1 MKKQINKYL
10 FVLFALIIIS
20 ITAIGSASASE
31 DIQGYDL
38 IESDSSSCL
47 NDHFSNDIMSEDL
60 DTDDDDESNLDE
72 DDDLDDSDQDDD
84 SDLDDDDSD
93 LDDDD
98 SDLDDEDLDDLDD
111 DSDLDDEDLDD
122 LDDDSDLDEDFDM
135 DDYLDEDY
143 QAYQDLMM
151 RYHQLLKKHPDAYS
165 KLIPYIIYIVNDNGN
180 ISNINFTEIFK
191 ENNASAEDS
200 SNDNQIDEDL
210 QKNLTEDEYSFEN
223 ATQKVLE
230 LIENDESFSNSMG
243 DLTLKLTGLVNKIVD
258 ILNSTENFTADFKN
272 YLESEI
278 SAENSTGESEYLD
291 FLIFIYD
298 LINYAENHTGDNF
311 SLLDIYKSISSGY
324 HIFLA
329 TGFSGAA
336 SAPETSDNEFSHNPI
351 DYDMKI
357 NNKINNSLNSDNQ
370 NVTSLKNS
378 TDSVSTQSAD
388 MFNLIILI
396 LVLLAVLFGVKIKRD
411 NN

>member
-1 MKKQINKYL
+1 MKIQINKYL
-10 FVLFALIIIS
+10 FVLLALIIIS
-20 ITAIGSASASE
+20 ITATGSVYASE
-31 DIQGYDL
+31 DSQGVDL
-38 IESDSSSCL
+38 SESDSSSCL
-47 NDHFSNDIMSEDL
+47 NDHFTNDIISGDL
-60 DTDDDDESNLDE
+60 DLDGDDDSNLDE
-72 DDDLDDSDQDDD
+72 DEDLDDNNPEDDSDLDDDDD
-84 SDLDDDDSD
+84 SDLDDDDSDIDDDDDSD

-111 DSDLDDEDLDD
+111 D
-122 LDDDSDLDEDFDM
+122 FDM

-143 QAYQDLMM
+143 LAYQDLVM
-151 RYHQLLKKHPDAYS
+151 RYHKLLEKHPDAYS

-191 ENNASAEDS
+191 DNNASDEES
-200 SNDNQIDEDL
+200 SDDDQIDEDI
-210 QKNLTEDEYSFEN
+210 KENLTEEEYSFEN

-230 LIENDESFSNSMG
+230 LIETDESFSSSVG
-243 DLTLKLTGLVNKIVD
+243 DLTIKLTGLVNKIVD

-291 FLIFIYD
+291 FLTFIYD

-388 MFNLIILI
+388 MFKLIILI

>member
-1 MKKQINKYL
+1 MKIQINKYL
-10 FVLFALIIIS
+10 FVLLALIIIS
-20 ITAIGSASASE
+20 ITATGSVYASE
-31 DIQGYDL
+31 DSQGVDL
-38 IESDSSSCL
+38 SESDSSSCL
-47 NDHFSNDIMSEDL
+47 NDHFTNDIISGDL
-60 DTDDDDESNLDE
+60 DPDDDDDSNLDE
-72 DDDLDDSDQDDD
+72 DEDLDDNNPEDD

-93 LDDDD
+93 IDDDDSDIDDDDDSDLDDDE

-111 DSDLDDEDLDD
+111 D
-122 LDDDSDLDEDFDM
+122 FNM

-143 QAYQDLMM
+143 LAYQDLVM
-151 RYHQLLKKHPDAYS
+151 RYHKLLEKHPDAYS

-191 ENNASAEDS
+191 DNNASDEESSDED
-200 SNDNQIDEDL
+200 QIDEDI
-210 QKNLTEDEYSFEN
+210 KENLTEEEYSFEN

-230 LIENDESFSNSMG
+230 LIETDESFSNSVG
-243 DLTLKLTGLVNKIVD
+243 DLTIKLTGLVNKIVD

-291 FLIFIYD
+291 FLTFIYD

>member
-31 DIQGYDL
+31 DIHGFDL
-38 IESDSSSCL
+38 SESDSSSCL

-60 DTDDDDESNLDE
+60 DTDDDDDSNLDE
-72 DDDLDDSDQDDD
+72 DDDLDDSDQDDN

-98 SDLDDEDLDDLDD
+98 LDDLDD
-111 DSDLDDEDLDD
+111 DSDLDDDDLDD
-122 LDDDSDLDEDFDM
+122 LDDDFDM

-191 ENNASAEDS
+191 DNNASAEDS
-200 SNDNQIDEDL
+200 SDYNQIDEDL
-210 QKNLTEDEYSFEN
+210 QKNLTEYEYSFEN

-258 ILNSTENFTADFKN
+258 ILNSTENFTADFKS

-278 SAENSTGESEYLD
+278 SEENSSEDSEYLN
-291 FLIFIYD
+291 FLTFIYD
-298 LINYAENHTGDNF
+298 LINYAENHTGENF
-311 SLLDIYKSISSGY
+311 SLLDIYKSISFDY

-329 TGFSGAA
+329 SGSSGAA
-336 SAPETSDNEFSHNPI
+336 SSPETSNNGFSHNPI
-351 DYDMKI
+351 VFDMKI
-357 NNKINNSLNSDNQ
+357 NNKINNGLNSNIQNETSIENLTDN
-370 NVTSLKNS
+370 
-378 TDSVSTQSAD
+378 VSTQSAN
-388 MFNLIILI
+388 MFNFIILI

>member
-1 MKKQINKYL
+1 MKIQINKYL
-10 FVLFALIIIS
+10 FVLLALIIIS
-20 ITAIGSASASE
+20 ITATGSVYASE
-31 DIQGYDL
+31 DSQGVDL
-38 IESDSSSCL
+38 SESDSSSCL

-60 DTDDDDESNLDE
+60 DTDDDDDSNLDE

-98 SDLDDEDLDDLDD
+98 LDDLDD
-111 DSDLDDEDLDD
+111 DSDLDDDDLDD

-191 ENNASAEDS
+191 DNNASAEDS
-200 SNDNQIDEDL
+200 SDYNQIDEDL
-210 QKNLTEDEYSFEN
+210 QKNLTEYEYSFEN

-230 LIENDESFSNSMG
+230 LIETDESFSNSVG
-243 DLTLKLTGLVNKIVD
+243 DLTIKLTGLVNKIVD

-291 FLIFIYD
+291 FLTFIYD

>member
-1 MKKQINKYL
+1 MKIQINKYL
-10 FVLFALIIIS
+10 FVLLALIIIS
-20 ITAIGSASASE
+20 ITATGSVYASE
-31 DIQGYDL
+31 DSQGVDL
-38 IESDSSSCL
+38 SESDSSSCL
-47 NDHFSNDIMSEDL
+47 NDHFTNDIISGDL
-60 DTDDDDESNLDE
+60 DPDDDDDSNLDE
-72 DDDLDDSDQDDD
+72 DEDLDDNNPEDD
-84 SDLDDDDSD
+84 SDLDDDDDSD

-111 DSDLDDEDLDD
+111 D
-122 LDDDSDLDEDFDM
+122 FDM
-135 DDYLDEDY
+135 DDYLNEDY
-143 QAYQDLMM
+143 LAYQDLVM
-151 RYHQLLKKHPDAYS
+151 RYHKLLEKHPDAYS

-191 ENNASAEDS
+191 DNNASDEES
-200 SNDNQIDEDL
+200 SDDDQIDEDI
-210 QKNLTEDEYSFEN
+210 KENLTEEVYSFEN

-230 LIENDESFSNSMG
+230 LIETDESFSNSVG
-243 DLTLKLTGLVNKIVD
+243 DLTIKLTGLVNKIVD

-291 FLIFIYD
+291 FLTFIYD

-324 HIFLA
+324 HILLA

>member
-1 MKKQINKYL
+1 MKIQINKYL
-10 FVLFALIIIS
+10 FVLLALIIIS
-20 ITAIGSASASE
+20 ITATGSVYASE
-31 DIQGYDL
+31 DSQGVDL
-38 IESDSSSCL
+38 SESDSSSCL
-47 NDHFSNDIMSEDL
+47 NDHFTNDIISGDL
-60 DTDDDDESNLDE
+60 CPDDDDDSNLDE
-72 DDDLDDSDQDDD
+72 DEDLDDNNPEDD
-84 SDLDDDDSD
+84 SDLDDDDDSD

-111 DSDLDDEDLDD
+111 DFDL
-122 LDDDSDLDEDFDM
+122 

-143 QAYQDLMM
+143 LAYQDLVM
-151 RYHQLLKKHPDAYS
+151 RYHKLLEKHPDAYS

-191 ENNASAEDS
+191 DNNASDEES
-200 SNDNQIDEDL
+200 SDDDQIDEDI
-210 QKNLTEDEYSFEN
+210 KENLTEEVYSFEN

-230 LIENDESFSNSMG
+230 LIETDESFSNSVG
-243 DLTLKLTGLVNKIVD
+243 DLTIKLTGLVNKIVD

-291 FLIFIYD
+291 FLTFIYD

>member
-1 MKKQINKYL
+1 MKIQINKYL
-10 FVLFALIIIS
+10 FVLLALIIIS
-20 ITAIGSASASE
+20 ITATGSVYASE
-31 DIQGYDL
+31 DSQGVDL
-38 IESDSSSCL
+38 SESDSSSCL
-47 NDHFSNDIMSEDL
+47 NDHFTNDIISGDL
-60 DTDDDDESNLDE
+60 CPDDDDDSNLDE
-72 DDDLDDSDQDDD
+72 DEDLDDNNPEDDSDLDDDD
-84 SDLDDDDSD
+84 SDIDDDDDSD

-111 DSDLDDEDLDD
+111 D
-122 LDDDSDLDEDFDM
+122 FDM

-143 QAYQDLMM
+143 LAYQDLVM
-151 RYHQLLKKHPDAYS
+151 RYHKLLEKHPDAYS

-191 ENNASAEDS
+191 DNNASDEES
-200 SNDNQIDEDL
+200 SDDDQIDEDI
-210 QKNLTEDEYSFEN
+210 KENLTEEEYSFEN

-230 LIENDESFSNSMG
+230 LIETDESFSSSVG
-243 DLTLKLTGLVNKIVD
+243 DLTIKLTGLVNKIVD

-291 FLIFIYD
+291 FLTFIYD

-388 MFNLIILI
+388 MFKLIILI

>member
-1 MKKQINKYL
+1 MKIQINKYL
-10 FVLFALIIIS
+10 FVLLALIIIS
-20 ITAIGSASASE
+20 ITATGSVYASE
-31 DIQGYDL
+31 DSQGVDL
-38 IESDSSSCL
+38 SESDSSSCL
-47 NDHFSNDIMSEDL
+47 NDHFTNDIISGDL
-60 DTDDDDESNLDE
+60 DPDDDDGSNLDE
-72 DDDLDDSDQDDD
+72 DEDLDDNNPEDDSDLDDDD
-84 SDLDDDDSD
+84 SDLDDDDSDIDDDDDSD

-111 DSDLDDEDLDD
+111 D
-122 LDDDSDLDEDFDM
+122 FDM

-143 QAYQDLMM
+143 LAYQDLVM
-151 RYHQLLKKHPDAYS
+151 RYHKLLEKHPDAYS

-191 ENNASAEDS
+191 DNNASDEES
-200 SNDNQIDEDL
+200 SDDDQIDEDI
-210 QKNLTEDEYSFEN
+210 KENLTEEEYSFEN

-230 LIENDESFSNSMG
+230 LIETDESFSSSVG
-243 DLTLKLTGLVNKIVD
+243 DLTIKLTGLVNKIVD

-291 FLIFIYD
+291 FLTFIYD

-357 NNKINNSLNSDNQ
+357 NNKINNSFNSDNQ

>member
-1 MKKQINKYL
+1 MKIQINKYL
-10 FVLFALIIIS
+10 FVLLALIIIS
-20 ITAIGSASASE
+20 ITATGSVYASE
-31 DIQGYDL
+31 DSQGVDL
-38 IESDSSSCL
+38 SESDSSSCL
-47 NDHFSNDIMSEDL
+47 NDHFTNDIISGDL
-60 DTDDDDESNLDE
+60 DPDDDDDSNLDE
-72 DDDLDDSDQDDD
+72 DEDLDDNNPEDD
-84 SDLDDDDSD
+84 SDLDDDDFDLDDDDSD
-93 LDDDD
+93 IDDDDD
-98 SDLDDEDLDDLDD
+98 SDLDD
-111 DSDLDDEDLDD
+111 
-122 LDDDSDLDEDFDM
+122 DFDM

-143 QAYQDLMM
+143 LAYQDLVM
-151 RYHQLLKKHPDAYS
+151 RYHKLLEKHPDAYS

-191 ENNASAEDS
+191 DNNASDEES
-200 SNDNQIDEDL
+200 SDDDQIDEDI
-210 QKNLTEDEYSFEN
+210 KENLTEEEYSFEN

-230 LIENDESFSNSMG
+230 LIETDESFSNSVG
-243 DLTLKLTGLVNKIVD
+243 DLTIKLTGLVNKIVD

-291 FLIFIYD
+291 FLTFIYD

-388 MFNLIILI
+388 MFKLIILI

>member
-1 MKKQINKYL
+1 MKIQINKYL
-10 FVLFALIIIS
+10 FVLLALIIIS
-20 ITAIGSASASE
+20 ITATGSVYASE
-31 DIQGYDL
+31 DSQGVDL
-38 IESDSSSCL
+38 SESDSSSCL
-47 NDHFSNDIMSEDL
+47 NDHFTNDIISGDL
-60 DTDDDDESNLDE
+60 DPDDDDDSNLDE
-72 DDDLDDSDQDDD
+72 DEDLDDNNPEDDSDLDDDDNSDLDDDD
-84 SDLDDDDSD
+84 SDIDDDDDSD

-111 DSDLDDEDLDD
+111 D
-122 LDDDSDLDEDFDM
+122 FDM

-143 QAYQDLMM
+143 LAYQDLVM
-151 RYHQLLKKHPDAYS
+151 RYHKLLEKHPDAYS

-191 ENNASAEDS
+191 DKNASDEES
-200 SNDNQIDEDL
+200 SDDDQIDEDI
-210 QKNLTEDEYSFEN
+210 KEILTEEEYSFEN

-230 LIENDESFSNSMG
+230 LIETDESFSNSVG
-243 DLTLKLTGLVNKIVD
+243 DLTIKLTGLVNKIVD

-396 LVLLAVLFGVKIKRD
+396 LVLLAVLLGVKIKRD

>member
-31 DIQGYDL
+31 DIHGFDL
-38 IESDSSSCL
+38 SESDSSSCL

-60 DTDDDDESNLDE
+60 DTDDDDDSNLDE
-72 DDDLDDSDQDDD
+72 DDDLDDSDPDDD

-93 LDDDD
+93 LDDDF
-98 SDLDDEDLDDLDD
+98 DLDDD
-111 DSDLDDEDLDD
+111 DSDLDDDDLDD

-191 ENNASAEDS
+191 DNNASAEDS
-200 SNDNQIDEDL
+200 SDYNQIDEDL
-210 QKNLTEDEYSFEN
+210 QKNLTEYEYSFEN

-258 ILNSTENFTADFKN
+258 ILNSTENFTADFKS

-278 SAENSTGESEYLD
+278 SAENSSEDSEYLN
-291 FLIFIYD
+291 FLTFIYD
-298 LINYAENHTGDNF
+298 LINYAENHTGENF
-311 SLLDIYKSISSGY
+311 SLLDIYKSISFDY

-329 TGFSGAA
+329 SGSSGAA
-336 SAPETSDNEFSHNPI
+336 SSPETSNNGFSHNPI
-351 DYDMKI
+351 VFDMKI
-357 NNKINNSLNSDNQ
+357 NNKINNGLNSNIQNETSIENLTDN
-370 NVTSLKNS
+370 
-378 TDSVSTQSAD
+378 VSTQSAN
-388 MFNLIILI
+388 MFNFIILI

>member
-1 MKKQINKYL
+1 MKIQINKYL
-10 FVLFALIIIS
+10 FVLLALIIIS
-20 ITAIGSASASE
+20 ITATGSVYASE
-31 DIQGYDL
+31 DSQGVDL
-38 IESDSSSCL
+38 SESDSSSCL
-47 NDHFSNDIMSEDL
+47 NDHFTNDIISGDL
-60 DTDDDDESNLDE
+60 DPDDDDDSNLDE
-72 DDDLDDSDQDDD
+72 DEDLDDNNPEDDSDLDDDD
-84 SDLDDDDSD
+84 SDIDDDDDSD

-111 DSDLDDEDLDD
+111 D
-122 LDDDSDLDEDFDM
+122 FDM

-143 QAYQDLMM
+143 LAYQDLVM
-151 RYHQLLKKHPDAYS
+151 RYHKLLEKHPDAYS

-191 ENNASAEDS
+191 DNNASDEES
-200 SNDNQIDEDL
+200 SDDDQIDEDI
-210 QKNLTEDEYSFEN
+210 KENLTEEEYSFEN

-230 LIENDESFSNSMG
+230 LIETDESFSNSVG
-243 DLTLKLTGLVNKIVD
+243 DLTIKLTGLVNKIVD

-291 FLIFIYD
+291 FLTFIYD

-396 LVLLAVLFGVKIKRD
+396 LVLLAVLIGVKIKRD

>member
-1 MKKQINKYL
+1 MKIQINKYL
-10 FVLFALIIIS
+10 FVLLALIIIS
-20 ITAIGSASASE
+20 ITATGSVYASE
-31 DIQGYDL
+31 DSQGVDL
-38 IESDSSSCL
+38 SESDSSSCL
-47 NDHFSNDIMSEDL
+47 NDHFTNDIISGDL
-60 DTDDDDESNLDE
+60 DPDDDDDSNLDE
-72 DDDLDDSDQDDD
+72 DEDLDDNNPEDDSDLDDDDNSDLDDDD
-84 SDLDDDDSD
+84 SDIDDDDDSD

-111 DSDLDDEDLDD
+111 D
-122 LDDDSDLDEDFDM
+122 FDM

-143 QAYQDLMM
+143 LAYQDLVM
-151 RYHQLLKKHPDAYS
+151 RYHKLLEKHPDAYS

-191 ENNASAEDS
+191 DNNASDEES
-200 SNDNQIDEDL
+200 SDDDQIDEDI
-210 QKNLTEDEYSFEN
+210 KENLTEEEYSFEN

-230 LIENDESFSNSMG
+230 LIETDESFSNSVG
-243 DLTLKLTGLVNKIVD
+243 DLTIKLTGLVNKIVD

-291 FLIFIYD
+291 FLTFIYD

-378 TDSVSTQSAD
+378 TDSISTQSAD

>member
-1 MKKQINKYL
+1 MKIQINKYL
-10 FVLFALIIIS
+10 FVLLALIIIS
-20 ITAIGSASASE
+20 ITATGSVYASE
-31 DIQGYDL
+31 DSQGVDL
-38 IESDSSSCL
+38 SESDSSSCL
-47 NDHFSNDIMSEDL
+47 NDHFTNDIISGDL
-60 DTDDDDESNLDE
+60 DLDGDDDSNLDE
-72 DDDLDDSDQDDD
+72 DEDLDDNNPEDDSDLDDDDD
-84 SDLDDDDSD
+84 SDLDEDDSDIDDDDDSD

-111 DSDLDDEDLDD
+111 D
-122 LDDDSDLDEDFDM
+122 FDM

-143 QAYQDLMM
+143 LAYQDLVM
-151 RYHQLLKKHPDAYS
+151 RYHKLLEKHPDAYS

-191 ENNASAEDS
+191 DNNASDEES
-200 SNDNQIDEDL
+200 SDDDQIDEDI
-210 QKNLTEDEYSFEN
+210 KENLTEEEYSFEN

-230 LIENDESFSNSMG
+230 LIETDESFSSSVG
-243 DLTLKLTGLVNKIVD
+243 DLTIKLTGLVNKIVD

-291 FLIFIYD
+291 FLTFIYD

>member
-1 MKKQINKYL
+1 MKIQINKYL
-10 FVLFALIIIS
+10 FVLLALIIIS
-20 ITAIGSASASE
+20 ITATGSVYASE
-31 DIQGYDL
+31 DSQGVDL
-38 IESDSSSCL
+38 SESDSSSCL
-47 NDHFSNDIMSEDL
+47 NDYFTNDIISGDL
-60 DTDDDDESNLDE
+60 DPDDDDDSNLDE
-72 DDDLDDSDQDDD
+72 DEDLVDKNPEDDSDLDDDDD
-84 SDLDDDDSD
+84 SDLDDDDSDIDDDDDSD

-98 SDLDDEDLDDLDD
+98 SDLDDEDLDYLDD
-111 DSDLDDEDLDD
+111 
-122 LDDDSDLDEDFDM
+122 DFDM

-143 QAYQDLMM
+143 LAYQDLVM
-151 RYHQLLKKHPDAYS
+151 RYHKLLEKHPDAYS

-191 ENNASAEDS
+191 DNNASDEES
-200 SNDNQIDEDL
+200 SDDDQIDEDI
-210 QKNLTEDEYSFEN
+210 KENLTEEEYSFEN

-230 LIENDESFSNSMG
+230 LIETDESFSNSVG
-243 DLTLKLTGLVNKIVD
+243 DLTIKLTGLVNKIVD

-278 SAENSTGESEYLD
+278 SAENSTGESEYSD
-291 FLIFIYD
+291 FLTFIYD

-357 NNKINNSLNSDNQ
+357 NNKMNNSLNSDNQ

-378 TDSVSTQSAD
+378 TDSVSTQSVD

>member
-31 DIQGYDL
+31 DIHGFDL
-38 IESDSSSCL
+38 SESDSSSCL

-60 DTDDDDESNLDE
+60 DTDDDDDSNLDE
-72 DDDLDDSDQDDD
+72 DDDLDDSDPDDD

-93 LDDDD
+93 LDDDF
-98 SDLDDEDLDDLDD
+98 DLDDD
-111 DSDLDDEDLDD
+111 DSDLDDDDLDD

-210 QKNLTEDEYSFEN
+210 QKNLTEYEYSFEN

-278 SAENSTGESEYLD
+278 SAENSSEDSEYLN
-291 FLIFIYD
+291 FLTFIYD
-298 LINYAENHTGDNF
+298 LINYAENHTGENF

-324 HIFLA
+324 PIFLA

-336 SAPETSDNEFSHNPI
+336 SSPETSNNGFSHNPI
-351 DYDMKI
+351 VFDMKI
-357 NNKINNSLNSDNQ
+357 NNKINNGLNSNIQNETSIENLTDN
-370 NVTSLKNS
+370 
-378 TDSVSTQSAD
+378 VSTQSAN
-388 MFNLIILI
+388 MFNFIILI

>member
-1 MKKQINKYL
+1 MKIQINKYL
-10 FVLFALIIIS
+10 FVLLALIIIS
-20 ITAIGSASASE
+20 ITATGSVYASE
-31 DIQGYDL
+31 DSQGVDL
-38 IESDSSSCL
+38 SESDSSSCL
-47 NDHFSNDIMSEDL
+47 NDHFTNDIISGDL
-60 DTDDDDESNLDE
+60 DPDDDDGSNLDE
-72 DDDLDDSDQDDD
+72 DEDLDDNNPEDDSDLDDDDD
-84 SDLDDDDSD
+84 SDLDDDDSDIDDDDDSD

-111 DSDLDDEDLDD
+111 D
-122 LDDDSDLDEDFDM
+122 FDM

-143 QAYQDLMM
+143 LAYQDLVM
-151 RYHQLLKKHPDAYS
+151 RYHKLLEKHPDAYS

-191 ENNASAEDS
+191 DNNASDEES
-200 SNDNQIDEDL
+200 SDDDQIDEDI
-210 QKNLTEDEYSFEN
+210 KENLTEEEYSFEN

-230 LIENDESFSNSMG
+230 LIETDESFSSSVG
-243 DLTLKLTGLVNKIVD
+243 DLTIKLTGLVNKIVD

-291 FLIFIYD
+291 FLTFIYD

>member
-1 MKKQINKYL
+1 MKIQINKYL
-10 FVLFALIIIS
+10 FVLLALIIIS
-20 ITAIGSASASE
+20 ITATGSVYASE
-31 DIQGYDL
+31 DSQGVDL
-38 IESDSSSCL
+38 SESDSSSCL
-47 NDHFSNDIMSEDL
+47 NDHFTNDIISGDL
-60 DTDDDDESNLDE
+60 DPDDDDDSNLDE
-72 DDDLDDSDQDDD
+72 DEDLDDNNPEDDSDLDDDDNSDLDDDD
-84 SDLDDDDSD
+84 SDIDDDDDSD

-111 DSDLDDEDLDD
+111 D
-122 LDDDSDLDEDFDM
+122 FDM

-143 QAYQDLMM
+143 LAYQDLVM
-151 RYHQLLKKHPDAYS
+151 RYHKLLEKHPDAYS

-191 ENNASAEDS
+191 DNNASDEES
-200 SNDNQIDEDL
+200 SDDDQIDEDI
-210 QKNLTEDEYSFEN
+210 KENLTEEEYSFEN

-230 LIENDESFSNSMG
+230 LIETDESFSSSVG
-243 DLTLKLTGLVNKIVD
+243 DLTIKLTGLVNKIVD

-396 LVLLAVLFGVKIKRD
+396 LVLLAVLLGVKIKRD

>member
-1 MKKQINKYL
+1 
-10 FVLFALIIIS
+10 
-20 ITAIGSASASE
+20 
-31 DIQGYDL
+31 
-38 IESDSSSCL
+38 
-47 NDHFSNDIMSEDL
+47 
-60 DTDDDDESNLDE
+60 
-72 DDDLDDSDQDDD
+72 
-84 SDLDDDDSD
+84 
-93 LDDDD
+93 
-98 SDLDDEDLDDLDD
+98 
-111 DSDLDDEDLDD
+111 
-122 LDDDSDLDEDFDM
+122 M

-191 ENNASAEDS
+191 DNNASAEDS
-200 SNDNQIDEDL
+200 SDYNQIDEDL
-210 QKNLTEDEYSFEN
+210 QKNLTEYEYSFEN

-258 ILNSTENFTADFKN
+258 ILNSTENFTADFKS

-278 SAENSTGESEYLD
+278 SEENSSEDSEYLN
-291 FLIFIYD
+291 FLTFIYD
-298 LINYAENHTGDNF
+298 LINYAENHTGENF
-311 SLLDIYKSISSGY
+311 SLLDIYKSISFDY

-329 TGFSGAA
+329 SGSSGAA
-336 SAPETSDNEFSHNPI
+336 SSPETSNNGFSHNPI
-351 DYDMKI
+351 VFDMKI
-357 NNKINNSLNSDNQ
+357 NNKINNGLNSNIQNETSIENLTDN
-370 NVTSLKNS
+370 
-378 TDSVSTQSAD
+378 VSTQSAN
-388 MFNLIILI
+388 MFNFIILI

>member
-1 MKKQINKYL
+1 MKIQINKYL
-10 FVLFALIIIS
+10 FVLLALIIIS
-20 ITAIGSASASE
+20 ITATGSVYASE
-31 DIQGYDL
+31 DSQGVDL
-38 IESDSSSCL
+38 SESDSSSCL
-47 NDHFSNDIMSEDL
+47 NDHFTNDIISGDL
-60 DTDDDDESNLDE
+60 DPDDDDDSNLDE
-72 DDDLDDSDQDDD
+72 DEDLDDNNPEDDSDLDDDDD
-84 SDLDDDDSD
+84 SDIDDDDDSD

-111 DSDLDDEDLDD
+111 D
-122 LDDDSDLDEDFDM
+122 FDM

-143 QAYQDLMM
+143 LAYQDLVM
-151 RYHQLLKKHPDAYS
+151 RYHKLLEKHPDAYS

-191 ENNASAEDS
+191 DNNASDEES
-200 SNDNQIDEDL
+200 SDDDQIDEDI
-210 QKNLTEDEYSFEN
+210 KENLTEEEYSFEN

-230 LIENDESFSNSMG
+230 LIETDESFSSSVG
-243 DLTLKLTGLVNKIVD
+243 DLTIKLTGLVNKIVD

-291 FLIFIYD
+291 FLTFIYD

>member
-1 MKKQINKYL
+1 MKIQINKYL
-10 FVLFALIIIS
+10 FVLLALIIIS
-20 ITAIGSASASE
+20 ITATGSVYASE
-31 DIQGYDL
+31 DSQGVDL
-38 IESDSSSCL
+38 SESDSSSCL
-47 NDHFSNDIMSEDL
+47 NDHFTNDIISGDL
-60 DTDDDDESNLDE
+60 DPDDDDDSNLDE
-72 DDDLDDSDQDDD
+72 DEDLDDNNPEDD
-84 SDLDDDDSD
+84 SDLDDDDDSD

-111 DSDLDDEDLDD
+111 D
-122 LDDDSDLDEDFDM
+122 FDM

-143 QAYQDLMM
+143 LAYQDLVM
-151 RYHQLLKKHPDAYS
+151 RYHKLLEKHPDAYS

-191 ENNASAEDS
+191 DNNASDEES
-200 SNDNQIDEDL
+200 SDDDQIDEDI
-210 QKNLTEDEYSFEN
+210 KENLTEEEYSFEN

-230 LIENDESFSNSMG
+230 LIETDESFSSSVG
-243 DLTLKLTGLVNKIVD
+243 DLTIKLTGLVNKIVD

-291 FLIFIYD
+291 FLTFIYD

-336 SAPETSDNEFSHNPI
+336 SAPETSNNGFSHNPI
-351 DYDMKI
+351 VFDMKI

>member
-1 MKKQINKYL
+1 MKIQINKYL
-10 FVLFALIIIS
+10 FVLLALIIIS
-20 ITAIGSASASE
+20 ITATGSVYASE
-31 DIQGYDL
+31 DSQGVDL
-38 IESDSSSCL
+38 SESDSSSCL
-47 NDHFSNDIMSEDL
+47 NDHFTNDIISGDL
-60 DTDDDDESNLDE
+60 DPDDDDDSNLDE
-72 DDDLDDSDQDDD
+72 DEDLDDNNPEDDSDLDDDD
-84 SDLDDDDSD
+84 SDLDDDDSDIDDDDDSD

-111 DSDLDDEDLDD
+111 D
-122 LDDDSDLDEDFDM
+122 FDM

-143 QAYQDLMM
+143 LAYQDLVM
-151 RYHQLLKKHPDAYS
+151 RYHKLLEKHPDAYS

-191 ENNASAEDS
+191 DNNASDEDS
-200 SNDNQIDEDL
+200 SDDDQIDEDI
-210 QKNLTEDEYSFEN
+210 KENLTEEEYSFEN

-230 LIENDESFSNSMG
+230 LIETDESFSNSVG
-243 DLTLKLTGLVNKIVD
+243 DLTIKLTGLVNKIVD

-291 FLIFIYD
+291 FLTFIYD

>member
-1 MKKQINKYL
+1 MKIQINKYL
-10 FVLFALIIIS
+10 FVLLALIIIS
-20 ITAIGSASASE
+20 ITATGSVYASE
-31 DIQGYDL
+31 DSQGVDL
-38 IESDSSSCL
+38 SESDSSSCL
-47 NDHFSNDIMSEDL
+47 NDHFTNDIISGDL
-60 DTDDDDESNLDE
+60 DPDDDDDSNLDE
-72 DDDLDDSDQDDD
+72 DEDLDDNNPEDDSDLDDDD
-84 SDLDDDDSD
+84 SDIDDDDDSD

-111 DSDLDDEDLDD
+111 D
-122 LDDDSDLDEDFDM
+122 FDM

-143 QAYQDLMM
+143 LAYQDLVM
-151 RYHQLLKKHPDAYS
+151 RYHKLLEKHPDAYS

-191 ENNASAEDS
+191 DNNASDEES
-200 SNDNQIDEDL
+200 SDDDQIDEDI
-210 QKNLTEDEYSFEN
+210 KENLTEGEYSFEN

-230 LIENDESFSNSMG
+230 LIETDESFSSSVG
-243 DLTLKLTGLVNKIVD
+243 DLTIKLTGLVNKIVD

-291 FLIFIYD
+291 FLTFIYD

>member
-31 DIQGYDL
+31 DIHGFDL
-38 IESDSSSCL
+38 SESDSSSCL

-60 DTDDDDESNLDE
+60 DTDDDDDSNLDE

-98 SDLDDEDLDDLDD
+98 LDDLDD
-111 DSDLDDEDLDD
+111 DSDLDDDDLDD

-191 ENNASAEDS
+191 DNNASAEDS
-200 SNDNQIDEDL
+200 SDYNQIDEDL
-210 QKNLTEDEYSFEN
+210 QKNLTEYEYSFEN

-291 FLIFIYD
+291 FLTFIYD

>member
-1 MKKQINKYL
+1 MKIQINKYL
-10 FVLFALIIIS
+10 FVLLALIIIS
-20 ITAIGSASASE
+20 ITATGSVYASE
-31 DIQGYDL
+31 DSQGVDL
-38 IESDSSSCL
+38 SESDSSSCL
-47 NDHFSNDIMSEDL
+47 NDHFTNDIISGDL
-60 DTDDDDESNLDE
+60 DPDDDDGSNLDE
-72 DDDLDDSDQDDD
+72 DEDLDDNNPEDDSDLDDDD
-84 SDLDDDDSD
+84 SDLDDDDSDIDDDDDSD

-111 DSDLDDEDLDD
+111 D
-122 LDDDSDLDEDFDM
+122 FDM

-143 QAYQDLMM
+143 LAYQDLVM
-151 RYHQLLKKHPDAYS
+151 RYHKLLEKHPDAYS

-191 ENNASAEDS
+191 DNNASDEES
-200 SNDNQIDEDL
+200 SDDDQIDEDI
-210 QKNLTEDEYSFEN
+210 KENLTEEEYSFEN

-230 LIENDESFSNSMG
+230 LIETDESFSSSVG
-243 DLTLKLTGLVNKIVD
+243 DLTIKLTGLVNKIVD

-291 FLIFIYD
+291 FLTFIYD

>member
-1 MKKQINKYL
+1 MKIQINKYL
-10 FVLFALIIIS
+10 FVLLALIIIS
-20 ITAIGSASASE
+20 ITATGSVYASE
-31 DIQGYDL
+31 DSQGVDL
-38 IESDSSSCL
+38 SESDSSSCL
-47 NDHFSNDIMSEDL
+47 NDHFTNDIISGDL
-60 DTDDDDESNLDE
+60 CPDDDDDSNLDE
-72 DDDLDDSDQDDD
+72 DEDLDDNNPEDDSDLDDDDD
-84 SDLDDDDSD
+84 SDLDDDDSDIDDDDDSD

-111 DSDLDDEDLDD
+111 D
-122 LDDDSDLDEDFDM
+122 FDM
-135 DDYLDEDY
+135 DDYLNEDY
-143 QAYQDLMM
+143 LAYQDLVM
-151 RYHQLLKKHPDAYS
+151 RYHKLLEKHPDAYS

-191 ENNASAEDS
+191 DNNASDEES
-200 SNDNQIDEDL
+200 SDDDQIDEDI
-210 QKNLTEDEYSFEN
+210 KENLTEEVYSFEN

-230 LIENDESFSNSMG
+230 LIETDESFSNSVG
-243 DLTLKLTGLVNKIVD
+243 DLTIKLTGLVNKIVD

-291 FLIFIYD
+291 FLTFIYD

-396 LVLLAVLFGVKIKRD
+396 LVLLAVLLGVKIKRD

>member
-111 DSDLDDEDLDD
+111 DSDLD
-122 LDDDSDLDEDFDM
+122 EDFDM

-191 ENNASAEDS
+191 DNNASAEDS
-200 SNDNQIDEDL
+200 SDYNQIDEDL
-210 QKNLTEDEYSFEN
+210 QKNLTEYEYSFEN

-258 ILNSTENFTADFKN
+258 ILNSTENFTADFKS

-278 SAENSTGESEYLD
+278 SEENSSEDSEYLN
-291 FLIFIYD
+291 FLTFIYD
-298 LINYAENHTGDNF
+298 LINYAENHTGENF
-311 SLLDIYKSISSGY
+311 SLLDIYKSISFDY

-329 TGFSGAA
+329 SGSSGAA
-336 SAPETSDNEFSHNPI
+336 SSPETSNNGFSHNPI
-351 DYDMKI
+351 VFDMKI
-357 NNKINNSLNSDNQ
+357 NNKINNGLNSNIQNETSIENLTDN
-370 NVTSLKNS
+370 
-378 TDSVSTQSAD
+378 VSTQSAN
-388 MFNLIILI
+388 MFNFIILI

>member
-1 MKKQINKYL
+1 MKIQINKYL
-10 FVLFALIIIS
+10 FVLLALIIIS
-20 ITAIGSASASE
+20 ITATGSVYASE
-31 DIQGYDL
+31 DSQGVDL
-38 IESDSSSCL
+38 SESDSSSCL
-47 NDHFSNDIMSEDL
+47 NDHFTNDIISGDL
-60 DTDDDDESNLDE
+60 DPDDDDDSNLDE
-72 DDDLDDSDQDDD
+72 DEDLDDNNPEDDSDLDDDDD
-84 SDLDDDDSD
+84 SDLDDDDSDIDDDDDSD

-111 DSDLDDEDLDD
+111 D
-122 LDDDSDLDEDFDM
+122 FDM
-135 DDYLDEDY
+135 DDYLNEDY
-143 QAYQDLMM
+143 LAYQDLVM
-151 RYHQLLKKHPDAYS
+151 RYHKLLEKHPDAYS

-191 ENNASAEDS
+191 DNNASDEES
-200 SNDNQIDEDL
+200 SDDDQIDEDI
-210 QKNLTEDEYSFEN
+210 KENLTEEEYSFEN

-230 LIENDESFSNSMG
+230 LIETDESFSNSVG
-243 DLTLKLTGLVNKIVD
+243 DLTIKLTGLVNKIVD

-291 FLIFIYD
+291 FLTFIYD

>member
-1 MKKQINKYL
+1 MKIQINKYL
-10 FVLFALIIIS
+10 FVLLALIIIS
-20 ITAIGSASASE
+20 ITATGSVYASE
-31 DIQGYDL
+31 DSQGVDL
-38 IESDSSSCL
+38 SESDSSSCL
-47 NDHFSNDIMSEDL
+47 NDHFTNDIISGDL
-60 DTDDDDESNLDE
+60 DPDDDDDSNLDE
-72 DDDLDDSDQDDD
+72 DEDLDDNNPEDDSDLDDDDNSDLDDDD
-84 SDLDDDDSD
+84 SDIDDDDDSD

-111 DSDLDDEDLDD
+111 D
-122 LDDDSDLDEDFDM
+122 FDM

-143 QAYQDLMM
+143 LAYQDLVM
-151 RYHQLLKKHPDAYS
+151 RYHKLLEKHPDAYS

-191 ENNASAEDS
+191 DNNASDEES
-200 SNDNQIDEDL
+200 SDDDQIDEDI
-210 QKNLTEDEYSFEN
+210 KEILTEEEYSFEN

-230 LIENDESFSNSMG
+230 LIETDESFSNSVG
-243 DLTLKLTGLVNKIVD
+243 DLTIKLTGLVNKIVD

-396 LVLLAVLFGVKIKRD
+396 LVLLAVLLGVKIKRD

>member
-1 MKKQINKYL
+1 MKIQINKYL
-10 FVLFALIIIS
+10 FVLLALIIIS
-20 ITAIGSASASE
+20 ITATGSVYASE
-31 DIQGYDL
+31 DSQGVDL
-38 IESDSSSCL
+38 SESDSSSCL
-47 NDHFSNDIMSEDL
+47 NDHFTNDIISGDL
-60 DTDDDDESNLDE
+60 DPDDDDDSNLDE
-72 DDDLDDSDQDDD
+72 DEDLDDNNPEDDSDLDDDD
-84 SDLDDDDSD
+84 SDIDDDDSDIDDDDDSD

-111 DSDLDDEDLDD
+111 D
-122 LDDDSDLDEDFDM
+122 FNM

-143 QAYQDLMM
+143 LAYQDLVM
-151 RYHQLLKKHPDAYS
+151 RYHKLLEKHPDAYS

-191 ENNASAEDS
+191 DNNASDEESSDED
-200 SNDNQIDEDL
+200 QIDEDI
-210 QKNLTEDEYSFEN
+210 KENLTEEEYSFEN

-230 LIENDESFSNSMG
+230 LIETDESFSNSVG
-243 DLTLKLTGLVNKIVD
+243 DLTIKLTGLVNKIVD

-291 FLIFIYD
+291 FLTFIYD

>member
-20 ITAIGSASASE
+20 ITATGSVYASE
-31 DIQGYDL
+31 DSQGVDL
-38 IESDSSSCL
+38 SESDSSSCL
-47 NDHFSNDIMSEDL
+47 NDHFTNDIISGDL
-60 DTDDDDESNLDE
+60 DPDDDDDSNLDE
-72 DDDLDDSDQDDD
+72 DEDLDDNNPEDDSDLDDDDNSDLDDDD
-84 SDLDDDDSD
+84 SDIDDDDDSD

-111 DSDLDDEDLDD
+111 D
-122 LDDDSDLDEDFDM
+122 FDM

-143 QAYQDLMM
+143 LAYQDLVM
-151 RYHQLLKKHPDAYS
+151 RYHKLLEKHPDAYS

-191 ENNASAEDS
+191 DNNASDEES
-200 SNDNQIDEDL
+200 SDDDQIDEDI
-210 QKNLTEDEYSFEN
+210 KENLTEEVYSFEN

-230 LIENDESFSNSMG
+230 LIETDESFSNSVG
-243 DLTLKLTGLVNKIVD
+243 DLTIKLTGLVNKIVD

-291 FLIFIYD
+291 FLTFIYD

>member
-1 MKKQINKYL
+1 MKIQINKYL
-10 FVLFALIIIS
+10 FVLLALIIIS
-20 ITAIGSASASE
+20 ITATGSVYASE
-31 DIQGYDL
+31 DSQGVDL
-38 IESDSSSCL
+38 SESDSSSCL
-47 NDHFSNDIMSEDL
+47 NDHFTNDIISGDL
-60 DTDDDDESNLDE
+60 DPDDDDDSNLDE
-72 DDDLDDSDQDDD
+72 DEDLDDNNPEDDSDLDDDDNSDLDDDD
-84 SDLDDDDSD
+84 SDIDDDDDSD

-111 DSDLDDEDLDD
+111 D
-122 LDDDSDLDEDFDM
+122 FDM

-143 QAYQDLMM
+143 LAYQDLVM
-151 RYHQLLKKHPDAYS
+151 RYHKLLEKHPDAYS

-191 ENNASAEDS
+191 DNNASDEES
-200 SNDNQIDEDL
+200 SDDDQIDEDI
-210 QKNLTEDEYSFEN
+210 KENLTEEEYSFEN

-230 LIENDESFSNSMG
+230 LIETDESFSNSVG
-243 DLTLKLTGLVNKIVD
+243 DLTIKLTGLVNKIVD

-291 FLIFIYD
+291 FLTFIYD

>member
-1 MKKQINKYL
+1 MKIQINKYL
-10 FVLFALIIIS
+10 FVLLALIIIS
-20 ITAIGSASASE
+20 ITATGSVYASE
-31 DIQGYDL
+31 DSQGVDL
-38 IESDSSSCL
+38 SESDSSSCL
-47 NDHFSNDIMSEDL
+47 NDHFTNDIISGDL
-60 DTDDDDESNLDE
+60 DPDDDDDSNLDE
-72 DDDLDDSDQDDD
+72 DEDLDDNNLEDDSDLDDD
-84 SDLDDDDSD
+84 SDIDDDDDSD

-111 DSDLDDEDLDD
+111 D
-122 LDDDSDLDEDFDM
+122 FDM

-143 QAYQDLMM
+143 LAYQDLVM
-151 RYHQLLKKHPDAYS
+151 RYHKLLEKHPDAYS

-191 ENNASAEDS
+191 DNNASDEES
-200 SNDNQIDEDL
+200 SDDDQIDEDI
-210 QKNLTEDEYSFEN
+210 KENLTEEEYSFEN

-230 LIENDESFSNSMG
+230 LIETDESFSNSVG
-243 DLTLKLTGLVNKIVD
+243 DLTIKLTCLVNKIVD

-291 FLIFIYD
+291 FLTFIYD

-370 NVTSLKNS
+370 NVTSHKNS

>member
-1 MKKQINKYL
+1 MKIQINKYL
-10 FVLFALIIIS
+10 FVLLALIIIS
-20 ITAIGSASASE
+20 ITATGSVYASE
-31 DIQGYDL
+31 DSQGVDL
-38 IESDSSSCL
+38 SESDSSSCL
-47 NDHFSNDIMSEDL
+47 NDHFTNDIISGDL
-60 DTDDDDESNLDE
+60 DPDDDDDSNLDE
-72 DDDLDDSDQDDD
+72 DEDLDDNNPEDD
-84 SDLDDDDSD
+84 SDLDDDDDFD

-111 DSDLDDEDLDD
+111 D
-122 LDDDSDLDEDFDM
+122 FDM

-143 QAYQDLMM
+143 LAYQDLVM
-151 RYHQLLKKHPDAYS
+151 RYHKLLEKHPDAYS

-191 ENNASAEDS
+191 DNNASDEES
-200 SNDNQIDEDL
+200 SDDDQIDEDI
-210 QKNLTEDEYSFEN
+210 KENLTEGEYSFEN

-230 LIENDESFSNSMG
+230 LIETDESFSSSVG
-243 DLTLKLTGLVNKIVD
+243 DLTIKLTGLVNKIVD

-291 FLIFIYD
+291 FLTFIYD

>member
-31 DIQGYDL
+31 DIHGFDL
-38 IESDSSSCL
+38 SESDSSSCL

-60 DTDDDDESNLDE
+60 DTDDDDDSNLDE

-98 SDLDDEDLDDLDD
+98 LDDLDD
-111 DSDLDDEDLDD
+111 DSDLDDDDLDD

-191 ENNASAEDS
+191 DNNASAEDS
-200 SNDNQIDEDL
+200 SDYNQIDEDL
-210 QKNLTEDEYSFEN
+210 QKNLTEYEYSFEN

-258 ILNSTENFTADFKN
+258 ILNSTENFTADFKS

-278 SAENSTGESEYLD
+278 SEENSSEDSEYLN
-291 FLIFIYD
+291 FLTFIYD
-298 LINYAENHTGDNF
+298 LINYAENHTGEKVQQALRKLQIMDF
-311 SLLDIYKSISSGY
+311 PIIQL
-324 HIFLA
+324 FL
-329 TGFSGAA
+329 
-336 SAPETSDNEFSHNPI
+336 I
-351 DYDMKI
+351 
-357 NNKINNSLNSDNQ
+357 
-370 NVTSLKNS
+370 
-378 TDSVSTQSAD
+378 
-388 MFNLIILI
+388 
-396 LVLLAVLFGVKIKRD
+396 
-411 NN
+411 

>member
-1 MKKQINKYL
+1 MKIQINKYL
-10 FVLFALIIIS
+10 FVLLALIIIS
-20 ITAIGSASASE
+20 ITATGSVYASE
-31 DIQGYDL
+31 DSQGVDL
-38 IESDSSSCL
+38 SESDSSSCL
-47 NDHFSNDIMSEDL
+47 NDHFTNDIISGDL
-60 DTDDDDESNLDE
+60 DPDDDDDSNLDE
-72 DDDLDDSDQDDD
+72 DEDLDDNNPEDDSDLDDDD
-84 SDLDDDDSD
+84 SDIDDDDDSD

-111 DSDLDDEDLDD
+111 D
-122 LDDDSDLDEDFDM
+122 FYM

-143 QAYQDLMM
+143 LAYQDLVM
-151 RYHQLLKKHPDAYS
+151 RYHKLLEKHPDAYS

-258 ILNSTENFTADFKN
+258 ILNSTENFTADFKS

-278 SAENSTGESEYLD
+278 SEENSSEDSEYLN
-291 FLIFIYD
+291 FLTFIYD
-298 LINYAENHTGDNF
+298 LINYAENHTGENF
-311 SLLDIYKSISSGY
+311 SLLDIYKSISFDY

-329 TGFSGAA
+329 SGSSGAA

-370 NVTSLKNS
+370 NVTSHKNS

>member
-1 MKKQINKYL
+1 MKIQINKYL
-10 FVLFALIIIS
+10 FVLLALIIIS
-20 ITAIGSASASE
+20 ITATGSVYASE
-31 DIQGYDL
+31 DSQGVDL
-38 IESDSSSCL
+38 SESDSSSCL
-47 NDHFSNDIMSEDL
+47 NDHFTNDIISGDL
-60 DTDDDDESNLDE
+60 CPDDDDDSNLDE
-72 DDDLDDSDQDDD
+72 DEDLDDNNPEDDSDLDDDDD
-84 SDLDDDDSD
+84 SDLDDDDSDIDDDDDSD

-111 DSDLDDEDLDD
+111 D
-122 LDDDSDLDEDFDM
+122 FDM
-135 DDYLDEDY
+135 DDYLNEDY
-143 QAYQDLMM
+143 LAYQDLVM
-151 RYHQLLKKHPDAYS
+151 RYHKLLEKHPDAYS

-191 ENNASAEDS
+191 DNNASDEES
-200 SNDNQIDEDL
+200 SDDDQIDEDI
-210 QKNLTEDEYSFEN
+210 KENLTEEVYSFEN

-230 LIENDESFSNSMG
+230 LIETDESFSNSVG
-243 DLTLKLTGLVNKIVD
+243 DLTIKLTGLVNKIVD

-291 FLIFIYD
+291 FLTFIYD

>member
-1 MKKQINKYL
+1 MKIQINKYL
-10 FVLFALIIIS
+10 FVLLALIIIS
-20 ITAIGSASASE
+20 ITATGSVYASE
-31 DIQGYDL
+31 DSQGVDL
-38 IESDSSSCL
+38 SESDSSSCL
-47 NDHFSNDIMSEDL
+47 NDHFTNDIISGDL
-60 DTDDDDESNLDE
+60 CPDDDDDSNLDE
-72 DDDLDDSDQDDD
+72 DEDLDDNNPEDDSDLDDDDD
-84 SDLDDDDSD
+84 SDLDDDDSDIDDDDDSD

-111 DSDLDDEDLDD
+111 D
-122 LDDDSDLDEDFDM
+122 FDM

-143 QAYQDLMM
+143 LAYQDLVM
-151 RYHQLLKKHPDAYS
+151 RYHKLLEKHPDAYS

-191 ENNASAEDS
+191 DNNASDEES
-200 SNDNQIDEDL
+200 SDDDQIDEDI
-210 QKNLTEDEYSFEN
+210 KENLTEEEYSFEN

-230 LIENDESFSNSMG
+230 LIETDESFSNSVG
-243 DLTLKLTGLVNKIVD
+243 DLTIKLTGLVNKIVD

-291 FLIFIYD
+291 FLTFIYD

>member
-1 MKKQINKYL
+1 MKIQINKYL
-10 FVLFALIIIS
+10 FVLLALIIIS
-20 ITAIGSASASE
+20 ITATGSVYASE
-31 DIQGYDL
+31 DSQGVDL
-38 IESDSSSCL
+38 SESDSSSCL
-47 NDHFSNDIMSEDL
+47 NDHFTNDIISGDL
-60 DTDDDDESNLDE
+60 DPDDDDDDSNLDE
-72 DDDLDDSDQDDD
+72 DEDLDDNNPEDDSDLDDDDD
-84 SDLDDDDSD
+84 SDLDDDDSDIDDDDDSD

-111 DSDLDDEDLDD
+111 D
-122 LDDDSDLDEDFDM
+122 FDM
-135 DDYLDEDY
+135 DDYLNEDY
-143 QAYQDLMM
+143 LAYQDLVM
-151 RYHQLLKKHPDAYS
+151 RYHKLLEKHPDAYS

-191 ENNASAEDS
+191 DNNASDEES
-200 SNDNQIDEDL
+200 SDDDQIDEDI
-210 QKNLTEDEYSFEN
+210 KENLTEEVYSFEN

-230 LIENDESFSNSMG
+230 LIETDESFSNSVG
-243 DLTLKLTGLVNKIVD
+243 DLTIKLTGLVNKIVD

-291 FLIFIYD
+291 FLTFIYD

>member
-31 DIQGYDL
+31 DIHGFDL
-38 IESDSSSCL
+38 SESDSSSCL

-60 DTDDDDESNLDE
+60 DTDDDDDSNLDE

-93 LDDDD
+93 LD
-98 SDLDDEDLDDLDD
+98 
-111 DSDLDDEDLDD
+111 
-122 LDDDSDLDEDFDM
+122 EDFVM
-135 DDYLDEDY
+135 YDYLDEDY

-191 ENNASAEDS
+191 DNNASAEDS
-200 SNDNQIDEDL
+200 SDYNQIDEDL
-210 QKNLTEDEYSFEN
+210 QKNLTEYEYSFEN

-258 ILNSTENFTADFKN
+258 ILNSTENFTADFKS

-278 SAENSTGESEYLD
+278 SEENSSEDSEYLN
-291 FLIFIYD
+291 FLTFIYD
-298 LINYAENHTGDNF
+298 LINYAENHTGENF
-311 SLLDIYKSISSGY
+311 SLLDIYKSISFDY

-329 TGFSGAA
+329 SGSSGAA
-336 SAPETSDNEFSHNPI
+336 SSPETSNNGFSHNPI
-351 DYDMKI
+351 VFDMKI
-357 NNKINNSLNSDNQ
+357 NNKINNGLNSNIQNETSIENLTDN
-370 NVTSLKNS
+370 
-378 TDSVSTQSAD
+378 VSTQSAN
-388 MFNLIILI
+388 MFNFIILI